1 MTSDSASA
9 ASGRREEARR
19 GFVVG
24 LTNPKMV
31 VFFTASLPQFVDRSR
46 GHTTIQM
53 LVLLAIYGV
62 FSIICDASYGL
73 AGGSLRR
80 WTATAPRRIE
90 RLVGR
95 GGVCVIGVGIALAFA
110 QGIG

>member
-1 MTSDSASA
+1 
-9 ASGRREEARR
+9 
-19 GFVVG
+19 
-24 LTNPKMV
+24 MV

-90 RLVGR
+90 RLVGL
-95 GGVCVIGVGIALAFA
+95 GGACVIGVGITLAFA